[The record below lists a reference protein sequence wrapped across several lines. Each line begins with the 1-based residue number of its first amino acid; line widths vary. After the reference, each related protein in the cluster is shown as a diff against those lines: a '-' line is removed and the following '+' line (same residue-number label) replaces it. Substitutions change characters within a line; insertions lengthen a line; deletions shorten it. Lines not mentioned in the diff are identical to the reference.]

1 MTSEQCGKGII
12 PRSLILTDEFLV
24 EGWSVVAV
32 IFKLW
37 SDIFGGNL
45 CLFVTQFTKYRRP
58 LFRMRFSI
66 IPRSKLVLSAPHDNS
81 ACYGNCETVHS
92 KTDGKE
98 PYF

>member
-45 CLFVTQFTKYRRP
+45 CLFVTQFTKYGRP

-66 IPRSKLVLSAPHDNS
+66 IPRSKLVLSAHTAIN
-81 ACYGNCETVHS
+81 TVIVFLLIFFCS
-92 KTDGKE
+92 
-98 PYF
+98 FQVVSFCW

>member
-1 MTSEQCGKGII
+1 MTSEQCGKGIA

-45 CLFVTQFTKYRRP
+45 CLFVR
-58 LFRMRFSI
+58 
-66 IPRSKLVLSAPHDNS
+66 
-81 ACYGNCETVHS
+81 
-92 KTDGKE
+92 
-98 PYF
+98 